1 MKRWKR
7 VVGVLAALLLIPVL
21 VLGGIMFF
29 TFRGLTEIEDG
40 QRIGAT
46 VEIVQDGYVG
56 IGLVDLGDG
65 HVALI
70 DCGNHPDGA
79 AILAALERRGLAASD
94 VSAVFVTHGHPD
106 HISACPLFTSA
117 TVYALA
123 ADVPLAEGHVASDS
137 PVGHMMGIS
146 PIHAEIG
153 HPLADGDVITA
164 GNAEV
169 HVYAVPGHTQG
180 SAAYLIDG
188 VLFVGDSASVTTEG
202 TLRGAP
208 WFFTDDQAENV
219 ASMHALATR
228 LEGETV
234 TTIVASHT
242 GVLDDGDLIAALRA
256 M

>member
-7 VVGVLAALLLIPVL
+7 VLAVIGVVLLVPVLAIV
-21 VLGGIMFF
+21 GIGYA
-29 TFRGLTEIEDG
+29 TFHGLSAIEDG

-56 IGLVDLGDG
+56 MALVDLGDG
-65 HVALI
+65 HVAVI
-70 DCGNHPDGA
+70 DCGNTPAGT
-79 AILAALERRGLAASD
+79 AILAALERRHLTAGD
-94 VSAVFVTHGHPD
+94 VSAVFITHGHPD

-123 ADVPLAEGHVASDS
+123 ADVPLAEGQAPADS
-137 PVGHMMGIS
+137 PVGHLMGIS
-146 PIHAEIG
+146 PITAQIT
-153 HPLADGDVITA
+153 HPLADGDTITA

-169 HVYAVPGHTQG
+169 HVYAVPGHTPG

-188 VLFVGDSASVTTEG
+188 VLFLGDSASVTTEG

-208 WFFTDDQAENV
+208 WFFSDDQAQNV

-242 GVLDDGDLIAALRA
+242 GVLDHGDLIAAMRA